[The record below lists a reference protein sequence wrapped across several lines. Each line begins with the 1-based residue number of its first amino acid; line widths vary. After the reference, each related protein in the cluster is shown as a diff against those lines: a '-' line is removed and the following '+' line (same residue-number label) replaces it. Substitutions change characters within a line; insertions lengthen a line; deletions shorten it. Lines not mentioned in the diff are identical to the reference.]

1 MISLPTPDYP
11 VVEDTNDD
19 AHIVQGDI
27 WEKHKPSQKLPMG
40 FENKLKESMF
50 KMMSEVWKTSAMS
63 EKEIIKR
70 NFSDFVDGKLYTCGP
85 IA

>member
-1 MISLPTPDYP
+1 MFELYFETL
-11 VVEDTNDD
+11 
-19 AHIVQGDI
+19 

-70 NFSDFVDGKLYTCGP
+70 NLSDFVDGKFYTRGP